1 MLLLVVA
8 TAAGGLFGRGEN
20 SGPLPVQ
27 IAHAV
32 LGASVSV
39 YVILLLLDGAEHFRL
54 EHHVTGR
61 LFSWTVVP
69 FGESVIHTGLVLTLI
84 VALFLARPIAGDV
97 APRDWFVLGSPLLFL
112 GLGWYDEL
120 VYHRR
125 RALHR
130 EDILHT
136 ISHLAAAVFLVSLF
150 VAKVFDSRSIW

>member
-1 MLLLVVA
+1 M
-8 TAAGGLFGRGEN
+8 
-20 SGPLPVQ
+20 
-27 IAHAV
+27 
-32 LGASVSV
+32 
-39 YVILLLLDGAEHFRL
+39 
-54 EHHVTGR
+54 
-61 LFSWTVVP
+61 
-69 FGESVIHTGLVLTLI
+69 IHTGLVLTLI

-120 VYHRR
+120 VYHHR

-150 VAKVFDSRSIW
+150 VAKVFDLPINLVTATAQDHLWTSEVDLSVGACPLWCLPTATRPSGVTFTRYLSPVWQSAR